1 MGTNEIQEALATAV
15 EEVLETMCF
24 LGVDASGE
32 GSIPPQAGDAWES
45 QGEGAEQNLTSE
57 LRFEGHTS
65 GIFRVSVPLR
75 LAHAAGA
82 GFLGL
87 DEPAATDAQAAEVVC
102 ELANMFCG
110 SVLGRLEHTTIF
122 RLSHPELIPAPR
134 HAHLEPL
141 DNTRWFDTGEG
152 VLTVSL
158 TLQPEYAL

>member
-1 MGTNEIQEALATAV
+1 METNEIQEALATAV

-32 GSIPPQAGDAWES
+32 GSAPPEAVDNPAPREQD
-45 QGEGAEQNLTSE
+45 GERNLTSE
-57 LRFEGHTS
+57 LRFEGNTS
-65 GIFRVSVPLR
+65 GTFRVSVPLS

-110 SVLGRLEHTTIF
+110 SVLGRLEHSTIF
-122 RLSHPELIPAPR
+122 RLSHPELVPALPG
-134 HAHLEPL
+134 ASLEPL
-141 DNTRWFDTGEG
+141 DNIRWFDTGEG
-152 VLTVSL
+152 ILTVSL
-158 TLQPEYAL
+158 SLQPEYAL

>member
-1 MGTNEIQEALATAV
+1 METNEIQQALATAV

-24 LGVDASGE
+24 LGVDGSGE
-32 GSIPPQAGDAWES
+32 GSAPPQAGDARES
-45 QGEGAEQNLTSE
+45 PGEGDEEILTSE

-65 GIFRVSVPLR
+65 GIFRVSLPLS

-110 SVLGRLEHTTIF
+110 SVLGRLEHSTIF
-122 RLSHPELIPAPR
+122 RLSHPELVPAEPGAR
-134 HAHLEPL
+134 LAPL
-141 DNTRWFDTGEG
+141 DNIRWFDTGEG
-152 VLTVSL
+152 ILTVSL
-158 TLQPEYAL
+158 SLQPEYAL

>member
-1 MGTNEIQEALATAV
+1 METNEIQQAPATAV

-24 LGVDASGE
+24 LGVDGSGE
-32 GSIPPQAGDAWES
+32 GSAPPQAGDARNPR
-45 QGEGAEQNLTSE
+45 GGRRGDFDVE

-65 GIFRVSVPLR
+65 GIFRVSLPLS

-110 SVLGRLEHTTIF
+110 SVLGRLEHSTIF
-122 RLSHPELIPAPR
+122 RLSHPELVPAEPG
-134 HAHLEPL
+134 AGLAPL
-141 DNTRWFDTGEG
+141 DNIRWFDTGEG
-152 VLTVSL
+152 ILTVSL
-158 TLQPEYAL
+158 SLQPEYAL